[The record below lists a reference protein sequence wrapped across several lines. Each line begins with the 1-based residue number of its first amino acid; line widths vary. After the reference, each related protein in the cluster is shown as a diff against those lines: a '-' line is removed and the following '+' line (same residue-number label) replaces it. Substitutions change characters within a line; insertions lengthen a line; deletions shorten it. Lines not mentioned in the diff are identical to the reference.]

1 MLRKGVLGK
10 MSVKRTIL
18 LVDDEL
24 DSLEPVQMLL
34 EDDFEVLTAEGG
46 EAAMKLL
53 DGESVEMVIADQR
66 MPGMTGVELLAR
78 VRETSPEIVRLI
90 LTAYTDF
97 EAMLR
102 AINEGR
108 VYRYIIKPWDET
120 DMLVTIR
127 QALEWKD
134 LRASQGRLSAEIAEA
149 NRALAERNRLL
160 EQAQETIIDQEK
172 RAVVG
177 RFAAEMAHEINNHLQ
192 IIMGVNEEASFGS
205 PEERKRIIQDQAQM
219 LVWIASDIRDFAQ
232 GAAMPFSPQPMDP
245 AAPVEEVLRACSCH
259 PSFRN
264 IELKL
269 EKGPLTTF
277 VLDPRQMKHLLF
289 NLLKNAARATEG
301 KGTITVRLAVD
312 SDLVVRV
319 VDHGSGIPD
328 AIREKVWEPFFTT
341 ATQNGAGLGLS
352 ICRHVVE
359 MHGGDIS
366 CEDTP
371 GGGTTFVV
379 RLEPF
384 RKDLAAP
391 SLPDPAGD

>member
-1 MLRKGVLGK
+1 MNA
-10 MSVKRTIL
+10 KRTIL
-18 LVDDEL
+18 LIDDEL

-34 EDDFEVLTAEGG
+34 EDDYAVFTAEGG
-46 EAAMKLL
+46 EAALRLL
-53 DGESVEMVIADQR
+53 ENEAVDMVIADQR

-78 VRETSPEIVRLI
+78 VRELCPEIVRLI

-97 EAMLR
+97 EAMLM

-120 DMLVTIR
+120 DMQVTIR

-149 NRALAERNRLL
+149 NRALADRNRQL

-192 IIMGVNEEASFGS
+192 IIMGVNETVTSTD
-205 PEERKRIIQDQAQM
+205 EEYRKRIIQEQAQM

-232 GAAMPFSPQPMDP
+232 GAAMPFTPRPVDP
-245 AAPVEEVLRACSCH
+245 AAPVEQVLRACSYH
-259 PSFRN
+259 PSFRS

-277 VLDPRQMKHLLF
+277 VMDPRQVKHLLF
-289 NLLKNAARATEG
+289 NLLKNAARATDG
-301 KGTITVRLAVD
+301 KGSITVQLAVD
-312 SDLVVRV
+312 GDLIVRI
-319 VDHGSGIPD
+319 VDHGSGIPAD
-328 AIREKVWEPFFTT
+328 IKEKIWEPFFTT
-341 ATQNGAGLGLS
+341 AEQNGAGLGLS

-359 MHGGDIS
+359 MHGGGIS

-384 RKDLAAP
+384 RKDR
-391 SLPDPAGD
+391 AGSSSS